1 MDQSL
6 SSPLQGCC
14 LPQQEFDF
22 SLYSPPP
29 PPESGPLSWQPP
41 ATHKDSWLT
50 GSDLDLVCRTP
61 GLLPE
66 INQAYRDSFPFL
78 SGPLAGSWSSWGS
91 PDRLLSM
98 VRPPYSYS
106 ALIAMAIQSSP
117 EQRLTLSQ
125 IYQYV
130 SQQFPFYR
138 RRGVA
143 WQNSIRHNLS
153 LNECFKKVPR
163 CNNDPAGKGSY
174 WTLDP
179 NCEKVFDNGNFRRRR
194 KRKASADR
202 KPSSSSPEPDAKDP
216 SMHCSFLCPL
226 QDPPPP
232 PPPPPPPHGSSSLQ
246 CLQFPEE
253 SSPPPGSSCSPGAVV
268 PRWDACSSSPP
279 LYAPPTAPSSSLPLY
294 MELQTAFSPETPWMQ
309 EVRELQEVQ
318 VQSERPFT
326 LRFSDVLDL
335 LS

>member
-6 SSPLQGCC
+6 SSPWQGCC
-14 LPQQEFDF
+14 LPQQDFDF

-29 PPESGPLSWQPP
+29 ESGPLPRQPP
-41 ATHKDSWLT
+41 AAQKDSWFT
-50 GSDLDLVCRTP
+50 GSDLDPVSRTA

-66 INQAYRDSFPFL
+66 TNQAYRDSFPFV
-78 SGPLAGSWSSWGS
+78 SGSLTSSWSSLSS
-91 PDRLLSM
+91 PDHLLSL

-130 SQQFPFYR
+130 SQHFPFYR
-138 RRGVA
+138 RRGGA

-163 CNNDPAGKGSY
+163 CDDDPGKGSY

-179 NCEKVFDNGNFRRRR
+179 NCEKVFDNGNFRRCR

-202 KPSSSSPEPDAKDP
+202 KPSSSSQEPDAKHP
-216 SMHCSFLCPL
+216 SMHCSILCPL

-232 PPPPPPPHGSSSLQ
+232 HSSSSLLF
-246 CLQFPEE
+246 LQFPEN
-253 SSPPPGSSCSPGAVV
+253 SSPPPVSSCSPGAVV

-279 LYAPPTAPSSSLPLY
+279 LFASHAAPSSSLPLY
-294 MELQTAFSPETPWMQ
+294 MELQTVFSPETQWMQ

-318 VQSERPFT
+318 VQSERLFCGG
-326 LRFSDVLDL
+326 FAQIF
-335 LS
+335 